1 MLRLATRQG
10 TAILLARSS
19 LLAPAVCVPITQQ
32 RRTFFGLGE
41 VVGVLANPAETIRQL
56 KESKELLTRAREETE
71 LRNEKK
77 RIPKKHTFSKL
88 PGFHGRE
95 NEQALLRKVLAG
107 NPQMNVIFGATSVG
121 KTALMRQVLAGD
133 DYYVIKFDLRISGFA
148 DLKTL
153 YLALCEQ
160 FKNLFEE
167 MHDEEMDKLAITFK
181 HLTLE
186 LDDREEKNPEFKA
199 TVADLADLMETLQ
212 SCLLKYWEYDPK
224 AKLEAERAKKQDANE
239 SNTDKPKQLRK
250 IDTATDDSGNANRK
264 EIIVEPQ
271 TEEDKKAKEEE
282 DNLFKKRPIVFLVD
296 EAHKLPAL
304 IDDQLS
310 LKVFLDTLL
319 VLTKQDRLC
328 HVILSTSDSFFQH
341 FLRSMNV
348 GHHAQLM
355 TIGDC
360 TKSETRQ
367 FFKDEIMPTVP
378 DDLKSKVDFEE
389 VYAAFGGKLSH
400 ISDYMSV
407 WVNNSGQSV
416 TPLNSA
422 IFTQAYTLLQFHLTH
437 ESFDTYS
444 PLSTATAWS
453 NPEDETQFSRKDLI
467 YIMRKLVKEPYSLPY
482 FELCR
487 NIGTAQTDAMIKT
500 RVLDLRWTG
509 TVSPEQDWI
518 ERVWSKDGVER
529 PIVLP
534 MTRIV
539 RRAME
544 VVLGEIDAAEEED
557 AKESSVT
564 GNTLGKDAT
573 SRQSEGPLYRGD
585 GKR

>member
-1 MLRLATRQG
+1 MLRLAIRRG
-10 TAILLARSS
+10 TAIIPARCS
-19 LLAPAVCVPITQQ
+19 LLGPAVYASIAQH

-41 VVGVLANPAETIRQL
+41 IVGVLANPAETIRQL
-56 KESKELLTRAREETE
+56 KESKELLTKAREETE

-121 KTALMRQVLAGD
+121 KTALLRQVLAGD
-133 DYYVIKFDLRISGFA
+133 DFYVIKFDLRISGFA
-148 DLKTL
+148 DLRTL

-167 MHDEEMDKLAITFK
+167 MHDEEMEKLGITFK
-181 HLTLE
+181 HLTLD
-186 LDDREEKNPEFKA
+186 LDEKEEKNPEFKV
-199 TVADLADLMETLQ
+199 TVADIADLMETLQ

-224 AKLEAERAKKQDANE
+224 AKLEAKRAKGQNGNKSDDDQ
-239 SNTDKPKQLRK
+239 PKRTRK
-250 IDTATDDSGNANRK
+250 IDTQPDEPETTKSK
-264 EIIVEPQ
+264 ERTAEPES
-271 TEEDKKAKEEE
+271 EEDKKAKAEE
-282 DNLFKKRPIVFLVD
+282 DNLFKKRPIVFFVD

-348 GHHAQLM
+348 GHHSQLM

-360 TKSETRQ
+360 TKTETRQ
-367 FFKDEIMPTVP
+367 YFKDEIMPTVP
-378 DDLKSKVDFEE
+378 DELKSKVDFEE

-407 WVNNSGQSV
+407 WINKSGRSV
-416 TPLNSA
+416 TPFNSA

-467 YIMRKLVKEPYSLPY
+467 YVMRKLIKEPYSLPY

-487 NIGTAQTDAMIKT
+487 DIGTAQADGMIKT

-544 VVLGEIDAAEEED
+544 VVLGEIDAAEHGD
-557 AKESSVT
+557 KKSSAEREGEVVR
-564 GNTLGKDAT
+564 GG
-573 SRQSEGPLYRGD
+573 GPLYRGD
-585 GKR
+585 REA